1 MIATQN
7 IKFTKL
13 VDYWTQADI
22 AGSLYH
28 IRILQYILCRLDYIP
43 NCIEVELLAVGN
55 WDDWRQW
62 YYQDDLSHF
71 NVCTTSCGNEIVHPP
86 ISF

>member
-7 IKFTKL
+7 INFTKL

-22 AGSLYH
+22 AGGLYH
-28 IRILQYILCRLDYIP
+28 IKILQYILCRLDYIP
-43 NCIEVELLAVGN
+43 TCIEVERLAVGN
-55 WDDWRQW
+55 WDDWRQC

-71 NVCTTSCGNEIVHPP
+71 YLCTTSCGN
-86 ISF
+86 

>member
-7 IKFTKL
+7 INFTKL

-22 AGSLYH
+22 AGGLHH
-28 IRILQYILCRLDYIP
+28 IKTLQYILCRLDYIP
-43 NCIEVELLAVGN
+43 TCIEVERLVVGN

-62 YYQDDLSHF
+62 Y
-71 NVCTTSCGNEIVHPP
+71 
-86 ISF
+86 

>member
-7 IKFTKL
+7 INFTKL
-13 VDYWTQADI
+13 FDYGTQADI
-22 AGSLYH
+22 AGGLYH
-28 IRILQYILCRLDYIP
+28 IKILQYTLCRLDYIP
-43 NCIEVELLAVGN
+43 TCIEVERLAVGN

-62 YYQDDLSHF
+62 YYQCDLSHF
-71 NVCTTSCGNEIVHPP
+71 YVCTTSCGNKVVHPP